1 MSKTTFQ
8 YVKPTTSATGTQLP
22 NNINENNFD
31 IDSFVNT
38 EFSTRANLNDISDL
52 PNSVSENSD
61 KDGI

>member
-8 YVKPTTSATGTQLP
+8 YVKPTTSATGKQSP
-22 NNINENNFD
+22 KDIDDNNFD

-38 EFSTRANLNDISDL
+38 DFSTRANLNDISDL
-52 PNSVSENSD
+52 HNSVSENSD